1 MKINRE
7 DLLVELYDFALEGS
21 GMVVGKPGIGKSY
34 LLQQLQGR
42 LVENGILCL
51 VIKIDNAFDSSDQ
64 AIQAELTLDQDW
76 IDTLKQ
82 VELNEGNKA
91 ILIFDAFDAA
101 RDEEKRKG
109 FLTQITRAKS
119 LLQQKWNIIVSVRTY
134 DASKSKEL
142 EHIFSRSKS
151 EPAPRKK
158 YIHELTDEEVGQALA
173 GDSHFSA
180 VYEQSSTEL
189 KDILHVPFFLKILED
204 ILKKSTV
211 EELAAIRTFKSEIQ
225 LLEAYWQTS
234 VVDTERH
241 VTKEKFLARFTALL
255 VEHRSLNY
263 QKTEL
268 FSTMDD
274 SQAQVFDYL
283 RSENIIDEV
292 SLNNSRVSFS
302 HNILFDYAVSRYCL
316 MDDYQ
321 KLLDFITTD
330 TSRPFFFRPSFI
342 YFFTALW
349 YGERDTFWTIY
360 KQLMGNQQKEI
371 KLFVRLIVNGTI
383 AAEYHSVSDLEPIFE
398 KLGDPET
405 NENVSNFLQSVRFI
419 RGKTSPKDIQLFK
432 AVSEKL
438 QIRFLFEFAFL
449 LDRAISESEGHLLA
463 DNGISARN
471 LMNFIFSHRQGE
483 YRSHLDRIGAT
494 RGVELVARTY
504 GTEPKESAKVL
515 KKVFEIIHELGFEI
529 YYFTNLAEYIKYI
542 LPFDPKLVAEVYY
555 VIFDHTEDS
564 EEKTSMGN
572 GVVMNLISNRRQD
585 FEMCYYRLQTF
596 FPEFLRGAPVLA
608 TSTGIEIL
616 NRHLINKKARLTKED
631 AIPFEYRGLKAVILP
646 DYSSIWAD
654 RRFGSKQEAMGQHV
668 IDYIEKL
675 LIEKN
680 IEQAREILFVYISKS
695 QVGYLWKLVFRLAA
709 KFPAELF
716 EDIYPLVLVPQI
728 LFASETNFEVLEFI
742 KSISGLL
749 EDVQIEAIETAIFKA
764 FPKEYDYSIQQSL
777 SMLPK
782 NRLQLDKSQKF
793 MASREVVENEP
804 RYKSSSSVTAYTND
818 MWLAERGVDLNDE
831 TNRQLTENINK
842 LEEFNHVF
850 LNDQAYYPEHKEKLA
865 LAIKTFYELE
875 KNQDL
880 APDLRYSILN
890 TVAKTAVIFSRDFT
904 EISETNFQEIKKIV
918 LYSYQYVSPYDVDQ
932 DGNSARSGY
941 SPTPRIEASSALID
955 VFVHD
960 QDNATFELVKNA
972 VNHINGIIRF
982 NVIRELP
989 KLFNKFHQKY
999 NEILFTRLESENDSF
1014 VYAGILSAIY
1024 FKKDRIL
1031 EDGEKVIELANTK
1044 THLLANRNEFVEAYA
1059 ELLLW
1064 FIGNHDVPLALQ
1076 TLRNAYLHQ
1085 EFCTTIVFKLFKTIQ
1100 TFEPREEF
1108 LADLAKHQAKTNIIK
1123 HYVDKAREQL
1133 ETGDDNFDLN
1143 APSNKAAIELFD
1155 EVVLRIY
1162 FALERKQRLGRSADL
1177 DANEDNRKD
1186 LYFMV
1191 KPVLLD
1197 IISASGT
1204 ITTRGL
1210 IIGHTAHYFVQ
1221 CLNSVLHFDP
1231 RDILRMMADITK
1243 YSVQAGYTFDSFA
1256 IREIV
1261 NLTEQLLADHRHLL
1275 LEDSCFNDLLSI
1287 LDIYINSGWVDAL
1300 ELLWKLDEIFK

>member
-7 DLLVELYDFALEGS
+7 NLLVELYDFALEGS

-82 VELNEGNKA
+82 VELNEGHKA
-91 ILIFDAFDAA
+91 VLIFDAFDAA

-109 FLTQITRAKS
+109 FLTQIKRAKS
-119 LLQQKWNIIVSVRTY
+119 LLQHKWNIIVSVRTY

-151 EPAPRKK
+151 EPVPRKK
-158 YIHELTDEEVGQALA
+158 YIHELTDEEVGQAVA
-173 GDSHFSA
+173 GDSYFSSL
-180 VYEQSSTEL
+180 YEQSSIEL

-204 ILKKSTV
+204 ILRKSNIV
-211 EELAAIRTFKSEIQ
+211 DLDAIRTFRSEIQ

-234 VVDTERH
+234 IVDTVRH
-241 VTKEKFLARFTALL
+241 AAKEKFLAGFTALL

-263 QKTEL
+263 QKTAL
-268 FSTMDD
+268 FSKMDE
-274 SQAQVFDYL
+274 SQVGVFDYL

-316 MDDYQ
+316 IDDYK

-349 YGERDTFWTIY
+349 YGERNVFWTIY
-360 KQLMGNQQKEI
+360 KQLAGNPQKEI

-383 AAEYHSVSDLEPIFE
+383 AAEYHSFTDLEPIFE
-398 KLGDPET
+398 KLGGAET
-405 NENVSNFLQSVRFI
+405 DENVSNFLQSVRFI
-419 RGKTSPKDIQLFK
+419 RSETASKDIQLFK
-432 AVSEKL
+432 IISRKL

-449 LDRAISESEGHLLA
+449 LDRAISEPEGHLIA

-471 LMNFIFSHRQGE
+471 LMNFIFVHRLGDFKA
-483 YRSHLDRIGAT
+483 HVDRIGAT
-494 RGVELVARTY
+494 RGVELVAKTY
-504 GTEPKESAKVL
+504 GTQPNESGNVL
-515 KKVFEIIHELGFEI
+515 KKVFELIHEPGFEI

-542 LPFDPKLVAEVYY
+542 LPFDPKFVAEVYY

-596 FPEFLRGAPVLA
+596 FPEFLQAAPVLA

-616 NRHLINKKARLTKED
+616 NRHLINKKVRLHGED
-631 AIPFEYRGLKAVILP
+631 AVQFEYKGLKAVILP

-654 RRFGSKQEAMGQHV
+654 RRFGSKHEAMGQHV

-675 LIEKN
+675 LIEKR

-709 KFPAELF
+709 KFPEELF

-728 LFASETNFEVLEFI
+728 LFASETNFEVLEFVR
-742 KSISGLL
+742 SISGLL
-749 EDVQIEAIETAIFKA
+749 KDAQIEAIETAIFNA

-782 NRLQLDKSQKF
+782 DRLQLDKSRKF

-818 MWLAERGVDLNDE
+818 MWLAEQGVDLSDE

-850 LNDQAYYPEHKEKLA
+850 LNDQVSYPEHKEKLA
-865 LAIKTFYELE
+865 LAIQTFQEIE
-875 KNQDL
+875 KNQEL
-880 APDLRYSILN
+880 APDLSYSILN
-890 TVAKTAVIFSRDFT
+890 AVAKTAVIFSKDFT
-904 EISETNFQEIKKIV
+904 EISDANFQEIKKIV
-918 LYSYQYVSPYDVDQ
+918 LFSYEYLSPYDEDQ
-932 DGNSARSGY
+932 NSNSARSGY
-941 SPTPRIEASSALID
+941 SPTPRIEASSALINI
-955 VFVHD
+955 FVHD
-960 QDNATFELVKNA
+960 QENATFELVKNA

-989 KLFNKFHQKY
+989 KLFNKFYQQY
-999 NEILFTRLESENDSF
+999 SEILFTRLKSENDSF

-1024 FKKDRIL
+1024 FKKDRVH
-1031 EDGEKVIELANTK
+1031 EDGKKVIELANEK
-1044 THLLANRNEFVEAYA
+1044 TQLLTTRNEFVEAYA

-1064 FIGNHDVPLALQ
+1064 FIGNHDVTLALQ
-1076 TLRNAYLHQ
+1076 TLRNAYLHK

-1100 TFEPREEF
+1100 TFEPRDEF
-1108 LADLAKHQAKTNIIK
+1108 LTNLLKHQVKISIIE
-1123 HYVDKAREQL
+1123 HYVDEAREQM
-1133 ETGDDNFDLN
+1133 ETDGDNFDLN
-1143 APSNKAAIELFD
+1143 TPSNKVAIDLFD

-1162 FALERKQRLGRSADL
+1162 FALESKQRIGRSLDL
-1177 DANEDNRKD
+1177 DANEENRKD

-1191 KPVLLD
+1191 KPVLLK
-1197 IISASGT
+1197 IIAVSGT
-1204 ITTRGL
+1204 ITNRGL
-1210 IIGHTAHYFVQ
+1210 IIGHTAHYFIQ

-1231 RDILRMMADITK
+1231 KDILKMMANITK

-1261 NLTEQLLADHRHLL
+1261 KLTEQLLADHRHLL
-1275 LEDSCFNDLLSI
+1275 LEDGCFNDLLSI